1 MCWRGGPPLGV
12 SDDISDKVEV
22 DSDREEEVF
31 DVLLL

>member
-1 MCWRGGPPLGV
+1 MCWRGGPPPGV
-12 SDDISDKVEV
+12 SDDLPDKGEV